1 MLVSS
6 STYYAWI
13 LVGVT
18 SVASVLG
25 SLVIYIDVIW
35 NAFSSRHFSILHSD
49 TFLGVSLSLSCG
61 TLLITGLNALLP
73 KSLTYILNGRPEYTV
88 EFGYKLLVICVFCG
102 SILCLIMNYIVLNF
116 ASNSLVACPHD
127 LDTTNRPRKIIR
139 HGSHE
144 HLPLYS
150 SEVHDHGA
158 VRCEVRHADP
168 EQNVGLENG
177 TQSEASH
184 SHSPHHHDPLSTS
197 HATSSRLFSLSMQ
210 TTLGIC
216 VHRLPEGLM
225 LFATSR
231 ADSELGLSMMLAL
244 SIHSFSEGFAVAA
257 PLYGAIEN
265 RLKVVLFTI
274 LLVCGPQILGA
285 YIGSRL
291 FTTDNL
297 PDSSKF
303 HFGLCMAGT
312 AGFMLVVS
320 IQMIGN
326 AFRYVSQNCVIY
338 GVLAGVLISLFSRA
352 I

>member
-1 MLVSS
+1 MIVSS
-6 STYYAWI
+6 SSYYAWI
-13 LVGVT
+13 LVGIT
-18 SVASVLG
+18 SIASVLG
-25 SLVIYIDVIW
+25 SLVIYVDVIW
-35 NAFSSRHFSILHSD
+35 NAISSRHFSILHSD

-73 KSLTYILNGRPEYTV
+73 KSLTYILNGRPEYTQQV
-88 EFGYKLLVICVFCG
+88 GYQLLVVCVLCG
-102 SILCLIMNYIVLNF
+102 AALCLIMNYIVLNF

-127 LDTTNRPRKIIR
+127 LDTTSRSRKIIR

-144 HLPLYS
+144 HLPLRT

-158 VRCEVRHADP
+158 VRCEVRHTDS
-168 EQNVGLENG
+168 EQNVGLEND

-184 SHSPHHHDPLSTS
+184 SHTPHHHDLTETS
-197 HATSSRLFSLSMQ
+197 HVTNSRLFSLSLQ

-265 RLKVVLFTI
+265 RLKVVMFTI

-285 YIGSRL
+285 YIGSKL
-291 FTTDNL
+291 FTTDDL
-297 PDSSKF
+297 PNSSMF

-326 AFRYVSQNCVIY
+326 AFRYVSQDCVIY
-338 GVLAGVLISLFSRA
+338 GVLAGVLISLCSRA
-352 I
+352 L